1 MNILQVI
8 NKFVVGGAERLLS
21 DIIPI
26 MAQQHNV
33 EVLTLQDTDSHFV
46 RILREAGIKVHCLHL
61 RNQYSPL
68 TIWKVR
74 RFLKQHP
81 HYDIIHVHL
90 FPSMYWVPLAA
101 IGMNTKLVW
110 TEHNTSN
117 QRWNMPWLRPLE
129 KRIYALYDKII
140 CISSATLEAIKKWIA
155 AEKDAPQYCV
165 IENGVDISRFRKTTV
180 EKPYPRCL
188 IQVSRFEEQK
198 DQDTVIRAMTLL
210 DDDVHVV
217 FVGTGSRLE
226 QCQELS
232 KNLGVQDKVHF
243 LGVRNDIKDLL
254 SAADIAVVS
263 SHWEGFGLVAVE
275 AMANGLPV
283 IASDVDGLKQVVE
296 GAGLLFPVGDEKA
309 LAEHV
314 MNLFSDKEL
323 YDEMSKKSLE
333 RADRY
338 DISVMCDNYLKVYQD
353 LLVSK

>member
-8 NKFVVGGAERLLS
+8 NKFEVGGAERLLS
-21 DIIPI
+21 AFLPI
-26 MAQQHNV
+26 MAKEHNV
-33 EVLTLQDTDSHFV
+33 EVLILQDADSHFV
-46 RILREAGIKVHCLHL
+46 RILQDAGITVHCLHL
-61 RNQYSPL
+61 RNQYSPF

-74 RFLKQHP
+74 SFLKQHQQ
-81 HYDIIHVHL
+81 YDVIHVHL

-101 IGMNTKLVW
+101 IGLNKKLVW
-110 TEHNTSN
+110 TEHSTMNR
-117 QRWNMPWLRPLE
+117 RWNMPWLRPIE
-129 KRIYALYDKII
+129 KRIYSLYNKII
-140 CISSATLEAIKKWIA
+140 CISPATLEAIKGWT
-155 AEKDAPQYCV
+155 ESEQNDSRYCV
-165 IENGVDISRFRKTTV
+165 IENGVDTSKFRRVVV
-180 EKPYPRCL
+180 EKPYPHCL
-188 IQVSRFEEQK
+188 IQVSRFEEAK

-232 KNLGVQDKVHF
+232 RSLGIQDRVHF
-243 LGVRNDIKDLL
+243 LGVRDDIRDLL
-254 SAADIAVVS
+254 SGADIAVVS

-283 IASDVDGLKQVVE
+283 IASDVEGLKQVVE
-296 GAGLLFPVGDEKA
+296 GAGLLFSVGDEKA

-314 MNLFSDKEL
+314 RSLLSNREL
-323 YDEMSKKSLE
+323 YDELSTKSLE

-353 LLVSK
+353 LVLSK